1 MMFLLQFDQHR
12 SKIKKIRNKTINFG
26 KNQPTFFKFAVFNS
40 PQSSLYLLR
49 FGQMLRKPTM
59 CTIYAKFA
67 PGSGFYKTV
76 CSVITG
82 IKFVDFVSFDY
93 PNKTKVK
100 LSVISLQ

>member
-40 PQSSLYLLR
+40 LCLLR

-59 CTIYAKFA
+59 CTIYANFA